1 MVADESND
9 STPPAVF
16 IAMLLPTATIS
27 VVQLFRALLFSTIAI
42 VLQLLQ
48 FISVTPGALYVT
60 VAFVASSPKF

>member
-27 VVQLFRALLFSTIAI
+27 VVQLFRALLFSTIAV
-42 VLQLLQ
+42 VLQLL
-48 FISVTPGALYVT
+48 
-60 VAFVASSPKF
+60 